1 MKNIHIIPTDNYSDL
16 VHSTYKYGGYFLSRH
31 YSPMKDMGDSYQNIY
46 ITSDEKAEDEDWLL
60 IIDDFETYVHK
71 HKRDNFPNTYC
82 KKIILT
88 TDQDLI
94 KDGVQAIDDE
104 FLEWFVKNP
113 SCEKV
118 EVETTR
124 ERNGYHSKH
133 KKRYKIIIPQEEP
146 KPHSFCETPDEKCT
160 MNYCDENGC
169 QNRKR
174 ELVEPQEEPKQET
187 LEGNPIHDD
196 IHDKKYSINDFFNM
210 IEEYREKELPHRNV
224 PYHYEAEIDSG
235 LKYLIMFI
243 KEK

>member
-1 MKNIHIIPTDNYSDL
+1 MKNIHIIPTEKYSDL
-16 VHSTYKYGGYFLSRH
+16 VHSTNQYGGLFLSRH

-46 ITSDEKAEDEDWLL
+46 ITSDEEIKEEG
-60 IIDDFETYVHK
+60 YVFWEGK
-71 HKRDNFPNTYC
+71 VYKYREFMKMRTPVYTDYFS
-82 KKIILT
+82 IILT

-94 KDGVQAIDDE
+94 KDGVQKIDDK

-146 KPHSFCETPDEKCT
+146 KPHLFCETPEEKCT

-210 IEEYREKELPHRNV
+210 IEEYREKELPNRNV

-235 LKYLIMFI
+235 LKYLITFI

>member
-1 MKNIHIIPTDNYSDL
+1 ME
-16 VHSTYKYGGYFLSRH
+16 R
-31 YSPMKDMGDSYQNIY
+31 NIY
-46 ITSDEKAEDEDWLL
+46 KIEKELFITNDEEIKEGDWL
-60 IIDDFETYVHK
+60 IQVNTKKRIK
-71 HKRDNFPNTYC
+71 HHSKNGLLLQPQSFD

-94 KDGVQAIDDE
+94 KDGIQAIDDE

-113 SCEKV
+113 SCEFI
-118 EVETTR
+118 ET
-124 ERNGYHSKH
+124 ERLEDGQYFDYLEDNSVIEGIYEN
-133 KKRYKIIIPQEEP
+133 YKIIIP
-146 KPHSFCETPDEKCT
+146 K
-160 MNYCDENGC
+160 
-169 QNRKR
+169 
-174 ELVEPQEEPKQET
+174 EEPKQET

-210 IEEYREKELPHRNV
+210 IEEYREKELPNRNV